1 MIEKRMFLIELDNNN
16 ALDIGD
22 LSQAEW
28 REIDKRSKQVIAAK
42 QTTHDK
48 IAFVA
53 AFLNYVSEMQ
63 AMNRPFGTDRGLSQ

>member
-1 MIEKRMFLIELDNNN
+1 MIEKKMFLIELDHNK

-22 LSQAEW
+22 LTYEQW
-28 REIDKRSKQVIAAK
+28 KEIEKRAQQVVKAG
-42 QTTHDK
+42 QTKNNK

-63 AMNRPFGTDRGLSQ
+63 SSEVPLSEVN

>member
-1 MIEKRMFLIELDNNN
+1 MFLIELDHNK

-22 LSQAEW
+22 LSRAQW
-28 REIDKRSKQVIAAK
+28 REIDSRARQVIEAG
-42 QTTHDK
+42 QTKHEK

-63 AMNRPFGTDRGLSQ
+63 AMDKPFADDQH

>member
-1 MIEKRMFLIELDNNN
+1 MIEKRMFLIELDNNK

-22 LSQAEW
+22 LSRSEW
-28 REIDKRSKQVIAAK
+28 REVDKRAKQIIEAK
-42 QTTHDK
+42 QTAHEK

-63 AMNRPFGTDRGLSQ
+63 SMNRPFGDDQH

>member
-1 MIEKRMFLIELDNNN
+1 MIEKRMFLIELDHNK

-22 LSQAEW
+22 LTLEQW
-28 REIDKRSKQVIAAK
+28 REIDRRSQQIIKAK
-42 QTTHDK
+42 QTKNNK

-63 AMNRPFGTDRGLSQ
+63 SMNSPLSEIN